1 MQKENMLI
9 INSSRTSQVEVRG
22 WVVRNNYL
30 FVQVGDEQDV
40 GDSAQGRL
48 GLAVHR
54 AGRRQREGPE
64 AGQSAAICAGREC
77 SQAKEWG
84 QHAGRTQ
91 TIHWKGRDYELLRAF
106 LVVVIFSSSS
116 AHTQQTK
123 QHTITDTT
131 GGHAW
136 SLAF

>member
-9 INSSRTSQVEVRG
+9 INSSRTSQVEVIG
-22 WVVRNNYL
+22 GGGVVRNNYL

-54 AGRRQREGPE
+54 AGRRQGEGPE
-64 AGQSAAICAGREC
+64 AGQSAAICAGRER
-77 SQAKEWG
+77 SQAEEWG

-91 TIHWKGRDYELLRAF
+91 TIHWKGRYYELLRAF
-106 LVVVIFSSSS
+106 LVVVIFSS
-116 AHTQQTK
+116 
-123 QHTITDTT
+123 
-131 GGHAW
+131 
-136 SLAF
+136 